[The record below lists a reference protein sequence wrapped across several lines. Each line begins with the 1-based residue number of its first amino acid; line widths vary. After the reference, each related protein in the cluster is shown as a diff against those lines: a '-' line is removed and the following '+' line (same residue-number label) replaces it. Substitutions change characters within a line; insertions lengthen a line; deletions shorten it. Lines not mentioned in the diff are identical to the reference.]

1 MENLGKKWRM
11 EDICRES
18 VTGAASV
25 LAQMVWYV
33 LSDIKRYELMEKGPI
48 CVQHHEYPV
57 VENEKSIA
65 VGSTG
70 VLYFRR
76 ESRNN
81 TVAE

>member
-11 EDICRES
+11 EDIRRES
-18 VTGAASV
+18 VMGAASV

-33 LSDIKRYELMEKGPI
+33 LSDIKRYELMLI

-65 VGSTG
+65 VGSTD